1 MAGKILDGC
10 KGEILIRF
18 LLLGLTLLAS
28 LSAQTSSLQGNV
40 TDGQNAAVA
49 DAVVTLT
56 NEETGT
62 PRKTIAS
69 SQGAYSF
76 SQVPPG
82 GYRLEVT
89 MPGFRVYSA
98 QVRLQINTPA
108 TLNVQLEIGQVT
120 ETVSVSAE
128 AAAVNT
134 QNATMG
140 SPFTETQVRQLP
152 LQTRNVVELLA
163 LQPGVTSTGQ
173 VIGAKADQNNVTLD
187 GVDVN
192 DSQGVNGFNAVLPI
206 PLDSVQEFRTTVA
219 GQGADQGRS
228 AGGQVSIAT
237 KSGTNAFHG
246 SLYEF
251 HRNVKTAANNWFS
264 NRAGVKRENLI
275 RNQYGASIGGPIRKN
290 RAFFFLNWEDRKDRS
305 AAAQSRIVP
314 TQSYRDGIIQL
325 RTSAGI
331 QTLSAAEIRQVD
343 PLRTGGSAYMLDL
356 MKKYPLPNDLLNGGD
371 RGLNFATYR
380 FNAPL
385 KRDDRAYVA
394 KMDFN
399 LDTAGMHTLSLRGSL
414 ADNVRDDTANLAQFP
429 GQEAASK
436 FLENHRGISAR
447 YTAVV
452 APTLVN
458 VFNYGLTRLGS
469 QQSGVTGASITFT
482 PSNLFAFPR
491 AITRI
496 QPTHNFVNDTTWTR
510 SAHTVQFGINFRV
523 VTNDRTQ
530 DNNYPTY
537 SYGRNTLKGL
547 GADINGSVLDYL
559 RARTGNNALTL
570 SEATLATN
578 AFGTMFGILNS
589 YSGTYQYK
597 VDGTTVPFGQ
607 PVVRSF
613 ANREY
618 EAYVQDAW
626 RVRPDLNVTV
636 GLRYGVYEVPYER
649 NGVQVA
655 TTVGTDVYF
664 AERIAASQA
673 GIPGNAMPNAFLTF
687 ALAGPTRNGAGFYR
701 RDNNNFA
708 PRASVAWA
716 PVSDTWWARLMG
728 KGSVLRAGG
737 ALVYDRYGS
746 SMATSFAASGSPGLA
761 TSVTQPSNTDFTDS
775 FRYTGGSLP
784 SLPAAPQG
792 GFPFTPPAVAG
803 GFGAYEAVNPNLVA
817 PYSMLLNFSYTR
829 PLPGKMTIEMGY
841 IGRLSRKGILR
852 QDYFQPLT
860 QFKDAKSGMTWAEA
874 SGKLRDF
881 FESGITPAQ
890 VRANPSILPK
900 VDFFENLFP
909 AAAGTASG
917 TRVAGASATANYFH
931 TVYGTYAGSD
941 LDALH
946 DFDRVRQPGGN
957 CFSVFG
963 CNTFF
968 ARQNA
973 GMRAWVNASNP
984 AFHGGQLVLRRPVTK
999 GWGFDFN
1006 YTFSKSMDIASGS
1019 ESGGTSTI
1027 QDTFN
1032 PQASRSLSDFDI
1044 RHNITANTVAEL
1056 PFGQGKRYL
1065 QNVPGWADQFIGGWQ
1080 MSMLSRFRSGLP
1092 LTISTGGV
1100 YPTNYLSSSLAIL
1113 RPGVALPATKV
1124 GFNEIGVPSVFPN
1137 TSANKAFYGQYP
1149 GTVGARNLIRGPQSL
1164 NFDLSLGKYFKLPIE
1179 GHRIQF
1185 RAEAFNAFNA
1195 VNWANPSSLTLAN
1208 PTTFGQITE
1217 AADARV
1223 MQFALRYE
1231 F

>member
-1 MAGKILDGC
+1 MI
-10 KGEILIRF
+10 
-18 LLLGLTLLAS
+18 
-28 LSAQTSSLQGNV
+28 
-40 TDGQNAAVA
+40 TDDQNAAVA
-49 DAVVTLT
+49 GAVVTLT
-56 NEETGT
+56 NEETAT

-69 SQGAYSF
+69 PQGAYSF
-76 SQVPPG
+76 PQVPPG
-82 GYRLEVT
+82 PYRLEAS
-89 MPGFRVYSA
+89 MPGFRVFTA
-98 QVRLQINTPA
+98 QLRLQINTPA
-108 TLNVQLEIGQVT
+108 TMNVKLEIGPVS
-120 ETVSVSAE
+120 ETVSVTAE

-140 SPFTETQVRQLP
+140 SPFTEVQVRQLP

-192 DSQGVNGFNAVLPI
+192 DSQGVNGFNAVLTI

-237 KSGTNAFHG
+237 KSGTNSFHG

-264 NRAGVKRENLI
+264 NRAGIARENLI
-275 RNQYGASIGGPIRKN
+275 RNQYGASLGGPIRKN

-305 AAAQSRIVP
+305 ASAQSRIVP
-314 TQSYRDGIIQL
+314 TQSYRDGIVQL

-331 QTLSAAEIRQVD
+331 QTLTAAEIRQVD
-343 PLRTGGSAYMLDL
+343 PLRAGASSYMLDL

-371 RGLNFATYR
+371 RGLNFATFR

-399 LDTAGMHTLSLRGSL
+399 LDSAGMHTLSLRGSL

-429 GQEAASK
+429 GQDAASK
-436 FLENHRGISAR
+436 FLENNRGLSAR
-447 YTAVV
+447 YTTVIT
-452 APTLVN
+452 PTVVN
-458 VFNYGLTRLGS
+458 VFNYGLTRLGV
-469 QQSGVTGASITFT
+469 QQSGVGGSSITFT

-510 SAHTVQFGINFRV
+510 AAHTVQFGINFRA

-530 DNNYPTY
+530 DNNYPSY

-547 GADINGSVLDYL
+547 GADINGSVTDFL
-559 RARTGNNALTL
+559 RARTGNAALAL

-613 ANREY
+613 GNREY
-618 EAYVQDAW
+618 EAYIQDAW
-626 RVRPDLNVTV
+626 RVRPTLNVTL
-636 GLRYGVYEVPYER
+636 GLRYGIYETPYER

-664 AERIAASQA
+664 AERIAASLA

-687 ALAGPTRNGAGFYR
+687 ALSGPTRNGAGYYR
-701 RDNNNFA
+701 RDSNNFA
-708 PRASVAWA
+708 PRASLAWA
-716 PVSDTWWARLMG
+716 PVSDSWWSRLLG
-728 KGSVLRAGG
+728 QGSVLRAGG

-775 FRYTGGSLP
+775 FRYAGS
-784 SLPAAPQG
+784 SLPALPPAAQG

-803 GFGAYEAVNPNLVA
+803 GFGAYEAVNPGLVA
-817 PYSMLLNFSYTR
+817 PYSMLLNFTYTR
-829 PLPGKMTIEMGY
+829 PLPGKMTVELGY

-860 QFKDAKSGMTWAEA
+860 QFKDPKSGMTWAQA
-874 SGKLRDF
+874 SGQLRDY
-881 FESGITPAQ
+881 FEGGITPAQ
-890 VRANPSILPK
+890 VRANPSILPR

-917 TRVAGASATANYFH
+917 TRVTGASPTANYFY

-946 DFDRVRQPGGN
+946 DFDRVRQSTGS
-957 CFSVFG
+957 CFSAHG

-973 GMRAWVNASNP
+973 GMRTWVNASNP
-984 AFHGGQLVLRRPVTK
+984 AFHGGELVLRRPMTK

-1032 PQASRSLSDFDI
+1032 PNASRSLSDFDI

-1056 PFGQGKRYL
+1056 PFGKGKAYL
-1065 QNVPGWADQFIGGWQ
+1065 SNVPGWADHFVGGWQ
-1080 MSMLSRFRSGLP
+1080 ASLLSRFRSGLP

-1113 RPGVALPATKV
+1113 RPGAALPETKV
-1124 GFNEIGVPSVFPN
+1124 GYNEIGVPSVFPL

-1164 NFDLSLGKYFKLPIE
+1164 NFDLSLGKYFNLPVE

-1195 VNWANPSSLTLAN
+1195 VNWENPSSLTLAN
-1208 PTTFGQITE
+1208 PTTFGQITA

>member
-1 MAGKILDGC
+1 MLRAV
-10 KGEILIRF
+10 
-18 LLLGLTLLAS
+18 LLLAVLLAPLFS
-28 LSAQTSSLQGNV
+28 QSSSLQGSIS
-40 TDGQNAAVA
+40 DEQGAAIPAAIVGLA
-49 DAVVTLT
+49 
-56 NEETGT
+56 NEETAT
-62 PRKTIAS
+62 ARRTVAS
-69 SQGAYSF
+69 PQGLYQFA
-76 SQVPPG
+76 QVPPG
-82 GYRLEVT
+82 NYRVEVT
-89 MPGFRVYSA
+89 MPGFRVFTTT
-98 QVRLQINTPA
+98 VRLQINTPA
-108 TLNVQLEIGQVT
+108 TLDVKLEVGQVT
-120 ETVSVSAE
+120 ETVNVTEE
-128 AAAVNT
+128 AVAVNT
-134 QNATMG
+134 QNASMG
-140 SPFTETQVRQLP
+140 NPFTEVQVRQLP

-163 LQPGVTSTGQ
+163 LQPGVTATGQ

-192 DSQGVNGFNAVLPI
+192 DSQGLNGFNAVLPV

-237 KSGTNAFHG
+237 KSGTNSFHG

-264 NRAGVKRENLI
+264 NRAGLARENLI
-275 RNQYGASIGGPIRKN
+275 RNQYGASVGGPIQKN

-314 TQSYRDGIIQL
+314 TQSYRDGLISL
-325 RTSAGI
+325 RTSAGV
-331 QTLSAAEIRQVD
+331 QTLTAAEIRAVD
-343 PLRTGGSAYMLDL
+343 PLGQGINSFQLAQ
-356 MKKYPLPNDLLNGGD
+356 MKQYPLPNDLLNGGD

-394 KMDFN
+394 K
-399 LDTAGMHTLSLRGSL
+399 LDYSIDKASMHTVSVRGTL

-436 FLENHRGISAR
+436 IFENSRGISAR
-447 YTAVV
+447 YSAVV
-452 APTLVN
+452 SPTLVN
-458 VFNYGLTRLGS
+458 VFNYGLTRLGL
-469 QQSGVTGASITFT
+469 QQSGVAGSSITFT
-482 PSNLFAFPR
+482 PATITPFAR

-496 QPTHNFVNDTTWTR
+496 QPTHNFVNDTTWTKG
-510 SAHTVQFGINFRV
+510 AHSIQFGANMRLV
-523 VTNDRTQ
+523 ANDRIQ
-530 DNNYPTY
+530 DNNYPSY

-547 GADINGSVLDYL
+547 GADINGAVTDFL
-559 RARTGNNALTL
+559 RARTGVGNLAL
-570 SEATLATN
+570 SEGTLATN

-589 YSGTYQYK
+589 YSGTYQYN
-597 VDGTTVPFGQ
+597 VDGTTVPFGR

-613 ANREY
+613 GNQEY
-618 EAYVQDAW
+618 EFYIQDAW
-626 RVRPDLNVTV
+626 KARRDLNITYGV
-636 GLRYGVYEVPYER
+636 RYGLYQVPYER

-655 TTVGTDVYF
+655 TTTGIDQYF
-664 AERIAASQA
+664 AERVAASQA
-673 GIPGNAMPNAFLTF
+673 GIAGNAMPNAFLTF
-687 ALAGPTRNGAGFYR
+687 ALAGPTRNGPGYYR

-708 PRASVAWA
+708 PRLSVAWA
-716 PVSDTWWARLMG
+716 PVSDTLLGRAFG
-728 KGSVLRAGG
+728 KGSVLRFGG
-737 ALVYDRYGS
+737 AMVYDRYGS

-775 FRYTGGSLP
+775 FRYTGGALP
-784 SLPAAPQG
+784 ALPAAPQG

-803 GFGAYEAVNPNLVA
+803 GFGSYSGVNPNLVA
-817 PYSMLLNFSYTR
+817 PYSMLLNMSYAR
-829 PLPGKMTIEMGY
+829 PLPGKLTLEAGY

-860 QFKDAKSGMTWAEA
+860 QFRDAKSGMTWAEA
-874 SGKLRDF
+874 SGKLRDY
-881 FESGITPAQ
+881 FEGGITPAQ
-890 VRANPSILPK
+890 VRANPGILPK

-946 DFDRVRQPGGN
+946 DFDRVRQAGSGT
-957 CFSVFG
+957 CFSVYG

-973 GMRAWVNASNP
+973 GMLAWVNASNP
-984 AFHGGQLVLRRPVTK
+984 AFHGAELVLRRAVTK

-1032 PQASRSLSDFDI
+1032 PGASRSLSDFDI
-1044 RHNITANTVAEL
+1044 RHNITANGVVEL
-1056 PFGQGKRYL
+1056 PFGKGKRIFG
-1065 QNVPGWADQFIGGWQ
+1065 NSPTWVNQFVGGWQ
-1080 MSMLSRFRSGLP
+1080 VSTLWRYRSGLP
-1092 LTISTGGV
+1092 TTITNGGI
-1100 YPTNYLSSSLAIL
+1100 YPTNYLNSAIAVL
-1113 RPGVALPATKV
+1113 RPGVTMPENGN
-1124 GFNEIGVPSVFPN
+1124 GFNQNGNPAIFRQTTALSSFM
-1137 TSANKAFYGQYP
+1137 GQYP
-1149 GTVGARNLIRGPQSL
+1149 GTTGTRGILRLAGMS
-1164 NFDLSLGKYFKLPIE
+1164 NFDMSLGKFFTLPWE
-1179 GHRIQF
+1179 GHRVQL
-1185 RAEAFNAFNA
+1185 RAEAFNAFNN
-1195 VNWANPSSLTLAN
+1195 VNFTTASLSLATPS
-1208 PTTFGQITE
+1208 TFGQFTE
-1217 AADARV
+1217 VMAPRV
-1223 MQFALRYE
+1223 IQFALRYE